1 MGLDSRIVHRQP
13 TVIVIGTNADPGLIK
28 ISIGSQKSDQGKD
41 GCSDVLAEAVGVS
54 AGARPLNA
62 CRQPVCRSFGRS
74 LHLDI
79 VIATHV
85 IEHSGAQFGFLYFES
100 ADSTLNLVGAALFY
114 P

>member
-1 MGLDSRIVHRQP
+1 MSRSVGRLEVDAQMSHVIVA
-13 TVIVIGTNADPGLIK
+13 VIVIGTNADPGLIK

-62 CRQPVCRSFGRS
+62 CRQPVCCSFGRS

-79 VIATHV
+79 IIATHV
-85 IEHSGAQFGFLYFES
+85 IEHPGAQFGFLYF
-100 ADSTLNLVGAALFY
+100 
-114 P
+114 